1 MNLKQTMATLKKL
14 GKPQNVK
21 IFKRHGAG
29 DDLYGVSFADFDK
42 LKKQIRIDHLLA
54 QQLWA
59 TENTDARTLATM
71 IADPQQLTASSA
83 DAWLREVSFSLLIG
97 MHASLV
103 ARSPVALGRLKKWTT
118 AKKESTRQC
127 GYDLLCAMLRNEVDS
142 LDDAVCLD
150 LLKTIEKEIDD
161 SANLARHAMNGA
173 LCAIGIFKPHLQ
185 KQAIAAA
192 RRIGKVKVD
201 HGQTSCKTPD
211 AAAYIL
217 KAAARHS
224 KQKPA
229 SRPKAQRRA
238 TAKR

>member
-42 LKKQIRIDHLLA
+42 LKKQIKIDHDLA

-59 TENTDARTLATM
+59 TGNTDARTLATM
-71 IADPQQLTASSA
+71 IADPEQVTVSTA

-97 MHASLV
+97 LHATLV
-103 ARSPVALGRLKKWTT
+103 ARSPVALSRLKKWTK

-127 GYDLLCAMLRNEVDS
+127 GYDLLCAMLRNDSES
-142 LDDAVCLD
+142 LDDARCLD
-150 LLKTIEKEIDD
+150 VLKTIEREMEG

-173 LCAIGIFKPHLQ
+173 VCAIGIFKPHLQ
-185 KQAIAAA
+185 KQAIASA
-192 RRIGKVKVD
+192 RRIGKVEVD
-201 HGQTSCKTPD
+201 HGETSCKTPD
-211 AAAYIL
+211 AEAYIL
-217 KAAARHS
+217 KAAARQS
-224 KQKPA
+224 KKKPT
-229 SRPKAQRRA
+229 SRPKAKRRL
-238 TAKR
+238 KK